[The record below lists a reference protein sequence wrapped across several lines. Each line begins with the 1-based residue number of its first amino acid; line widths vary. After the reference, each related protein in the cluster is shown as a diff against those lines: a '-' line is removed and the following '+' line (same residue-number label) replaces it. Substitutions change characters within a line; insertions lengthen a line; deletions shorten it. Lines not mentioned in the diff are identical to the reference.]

1 MNIEDAKQRA
11 TITVPEAGELL
22 GIGRDAAYA
31 AANRGEIPVLRLGRR
46 IVVPVPAL
54 LAMLG
59 ATESGERVVPPA
71 PYYAGVS
78 MADAERIAQ
87 RHADGQSPCKAR
99 QQGGSRCPHPAMPGS
114 DYCRMHAG
122 VGGAQ

>member
-31 AANRGEIPVLRLGRR
+31 AANRGEIPTLRLGRR

-78 MADAERIAQ
+78 MAEAERIAQ
-87 RHADGQSPCKAR
+87 HQADEQSLCKAKR
-99 QQGGSRCPHPAMPGS
+99 RNDSDCPYPAMPGS
-114 DYCRMHAG
+114 AYCRMHAG
-122 VGGAQ
+122 RL